1 MMKREAIDARIR
13 VVNNMLAEARKVED
27 IKFCNR
33 MLERLIMM
41 QSDEEIEE
49 EARQSQKEN

>member
-33 MLERLIMM
+33 MFERLIMM